1 MKTSKER
8 RKLKW
13 KKVKDFFKR
22 KKIKKTW
29 RESPSGVIEKVKY
42 KYRKDGKTLKK
53 RVVRSVEDRIVTRY
67 DKSGKPV
74 PRAARGRTKEETPK
88 KKDTKKK
95 DK

>member
-8 RKLKW
+8 RKQKW
-13 KKVKDFFKR
+13 KDFFKR

-53 RVVRSVEDRIVTRY
+53 RVVRSVEDRRVTRY
-67 DKSGKPV
+67 DKSGNPV
-74 PRAARGRTKEETPK
+74 PRAARGRTKE
-88 KKDTKKK
+88 
-95 DK
+95 

>member
-8 RKLKW
+8 KKQKW
-13 KKVKDFFKR
+13 KDFFKR

-53 RVVRSVEDRIVTRY
+53 KVVRSVEDRKVYRY
-67 DKSGKPV
+67 DKHGNPV
-74 PRAARGRTKEETPK
+74 PRGARGRTKE
-88 KKDTKKK
+88 
-95 DK
+95 